1 MKREY
6 TKPDILFE
14 SFSLSTNIAGD
25 CEKKTGTPSQGNC
38 PAYLPGVTVAVFNDS
53 IRGCIAKPP
62 KTDSDEY
69 NGVCYHV
76 PNVDNNLLN
85 S

>member
-6 TKPDILFE
+6 TQPDILFE

-25 CEKKTGTPSQGNC
+25 CEKKTNTSAQGNC
-38 PAYLPGVTVAVFNDS
+38 AATLPGVTVLVFNDS
-53 IRGCIAKPP
+53 ITGCVAKPP
-62 KTDSDEY
+62 VSNSDQY

-76 PNVDNNLLN
+76 PNEDNNLFN